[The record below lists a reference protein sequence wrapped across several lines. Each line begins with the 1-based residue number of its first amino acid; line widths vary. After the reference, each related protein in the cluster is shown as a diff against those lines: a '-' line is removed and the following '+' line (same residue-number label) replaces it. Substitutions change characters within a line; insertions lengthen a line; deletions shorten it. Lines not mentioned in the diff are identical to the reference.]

1 MSIVTLI
8 RPHLNDG
15 MVLFSDMMGL
25 QAPHGG
31 TIPPHI
37 LVTSFRPDIFMV
49 DETARICIL
58 FELTCPWDKNIDR
71 SHTYKEDK
79 YSPLVADLSQSFTV
93 FHYFVEV
100 SVRGQLTGNNR
111 ARLKSFIFKSCREAR
126 TVTKSMTKIVSK
138 AALLT
143 SFSLFN
149 ARKEPSWISPPPL
162 VVK

>member
-1 MSIVTLI
+1 MNQFTMRQQQRQGSGFLSM
-8 RPHLNDG
+8 HDLELNKNDCEAG
-15 MVLFSDMMGL
+15 RVASLKL
-25 QAPHGG
+25 W
-31 TIPPHI
+31 
-37 LVTSFRPDIFMV
+37 
-49 DETARICIL
+49 
-58 FELTCPWDKNIDR
+58 WDKNIDR
-71 SHTYKEDK
+71 SQTYKDK

-93 FHYFVEV
+93 FHYSVEV

>member
-1 MSIVTLI
+1 MF
-8 RPHLNDG
+8 
-15 MVLFSDMMGL
+15 LFTHEVQLYNKG
-25 QAPHGG
+25 QQRNGG

-49 DETARICIL
+49 DETARVCIL

-93 FHYFVEV
+93 FHYSVEV

-111 ARLKSFIFKSCREAR
+111 ARLKSFIFKKLQRSPHGHQIYDE
-126 TVTKSMTKIVSK
+126 IV
-138 AALLT
+138 
-143 SFSLFN
+143 
-149 ARKEPSWISPPPL
+149 RKL
-162 VVK
+162 RC